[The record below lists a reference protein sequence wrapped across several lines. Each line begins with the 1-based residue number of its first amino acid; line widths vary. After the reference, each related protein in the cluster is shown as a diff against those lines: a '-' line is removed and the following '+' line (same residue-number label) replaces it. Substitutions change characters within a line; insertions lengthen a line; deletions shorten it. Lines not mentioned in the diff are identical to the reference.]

1 MKKCNS
7 MDKKKRYQLL
17 VSKNKYDGQQPITT
31 SELEASD
38 FGKTYC

>member
-1 MKKCNS
+1 MWF
-7 MDKKKRYQLL
+7 DIQKKRL